1 MRDWRVQF
9 AFEPCGEYRY
19 RSSVRPSALRP
30 ICPRS
35 PGTGKFVR
43 GTTPPGLSP
52 LVAGAVGARVPAIPS
67 SAGAAR
73 SSSVGQV
80 YLSEIGSAWSL
91 SARGT
96 GTRILEIAEL
106 WAAA

>member
-1 MRDWRVQF
+1 MRDARVQF
-9 AFEPCGEYRY
+9 AFELCGEYRY
-19 RSSVRPSALRP
+19 LSPVRPSALRP

-52 LVAGAVGARVPAIPS
+52 PAAGAVGARVQEIPS

-73 SSSVGQV
+73 SSAVGQV
-80 YLSEIGSAWSL
+80 YLSEAGSVWSL
-91 SARGT
+91 PARGT
-96 GTRILEIAEL
+96 GARILEIAEL
-106 WAAA
+106 